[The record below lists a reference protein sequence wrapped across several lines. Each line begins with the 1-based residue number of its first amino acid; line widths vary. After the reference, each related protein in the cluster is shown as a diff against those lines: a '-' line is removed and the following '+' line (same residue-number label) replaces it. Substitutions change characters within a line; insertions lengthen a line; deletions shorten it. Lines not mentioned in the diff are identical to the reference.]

1 MLQDDF
7 RGQPLLGGMHMLM
20 LMLPQMLAL
29 GMNSLPTS
37 GAITYHP
44 VS

>member
-20 LMLPQMLAL
+20 LMLPQMLSL

>member
-20 LMLPQMLAL
+20 LMLPQMLSL
-29 GMNSLPTS
+29 GMNLLPTS
-37 GAITYHP
+37 GAIKYLP